1 MLDDRLFGKTR
12 AAVLREVFLN
22 PDKRI
27 SFNELVRRVKS
38 GDGAVSR
45 ELKNLLTAGLV
56 DEERE
61 GNLRFLR
68 AAKQSPVFAELKSF
82 VTKASGAPR
91 IIRDALKGLEPDIDV
106 AFVFGSM
113 ARGRERPDSDLDLF
127 VVGKAGYSVV
137 SDRLRPIEKRLGRPV
152 QTLYFASNSQVDR
165 ASLRKPAMQSLLEGP
180 KRYVIGGDDDLRRI
194 LAGPRR
200 P

>member
-12 AAVLREVFLN
+12 AAILREVFLN

-45 ELKNLLTAGLV
+45 ELKNLLATGLI

-68 AAKQSPVFAELKSF
+68 AARQSPVFSELKAF
-82 VTKASGAPR
+82 IAKASGAPR
-91 IIRDALKGLEPDIDV
+91 IIRDALKGLEQDIDI

-127 VVGKAGYSVV
+127 VIGKAGYSVV

-165 ASLRKPAMQSLLEGP
+165 ASLRKPAMQSVLAGP
-180 KRYVIGGDDDLRRI
+180 KRYVIGNDYDLRRI
-194 LAGPRR
+194 MEARR
-200 P
+200 

>member
-1 MLDDRLFGKTR
+1 MLDDQLFGKTR
-12 AAVLREVFLN
+12 AAILREVFLN

-45 ELKNLLTAGLV
+45 ELKNLLATGLV
-56 DEERE
+56 DEQRE

-68 AAKQSPVFAELKSF
+68 AARKSPVFSELKAF
-82 VTKASGAPR
+82 IAKTSGAPR
-91 IIRDALKGLEPDIDV
+91 IIREAFKGLEQDIDV

-127 VVGKAGYSVV
+127 VIGKAGYSVV

-165 ASLRKPAMQSLLEGP
+165 ASLRKPAMQSVLAGP

-194 LAGPRR
+194 MEARR
-200 P
+200 

>member
-1 MLDDRLFGKTR
+1 MLDDNLFGKTR
-12 AAVLREVFLN
+12 AAILREVFLN

-27 SFNELVRRVKS
+27 SFNELVRRVRS

-45 ELKNLLTAGLV
+45 ELKNLLATGLI

-68 AAKQSPVFAELKSF
+68 AARKSPVFSVLKAF
-82 VTKASGAPR
+82 IEKTSGAPR
-91 IIRDALKGLEPDIDV
+91 IIRDAFKGLEQDIDV

-127 VVGKAGYSVV
+127 VIGKAGYSVV
-137 SDRLRPIEKRLGRPV
+137 SDRLLPIEKRLGRAI

-165 ASLRKPAMQSLLEGP
+165 ASLRKPAMQSLLAGP
-180 KRYVIGGDDDLRRI
+180 KRYVIGGDDDLHRI
-194 LAGPRR
+194 LEARR
-200 P
+200 

>member
-12 AAVLREVFLN
+12 AAILREVFLN

-45 ELKNLLTAGLV
+45 ELKNLLATGLI

-68 AAKQSPVFAELKSF
+68 AARQSPVFSELKAF
-82 VTKASGAPR
+82 IAKASGAPR
-91 IIRDALKGLEPDIDV
+91 IIRDALKGLEQDIDI

-127 VVGKAGYSVV
+127 VIGKAGYSVV

-165 ASLRKPAMQSLLEGP
+165 ASLRKPALQSVLAGP
-180 KRYVIGGDDDLRRI
+180 KRYVIGNDYDLRRI
-194 LAGPRR
+194 MEARR
-200 P
+200 